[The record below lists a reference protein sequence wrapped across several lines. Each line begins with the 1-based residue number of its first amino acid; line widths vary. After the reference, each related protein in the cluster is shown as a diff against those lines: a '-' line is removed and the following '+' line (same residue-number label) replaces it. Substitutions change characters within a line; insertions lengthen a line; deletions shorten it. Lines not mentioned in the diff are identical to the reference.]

1 MKQKNQTRKLIG
13 TLTFVIIGAVVGFFI
28 GKMAASDVS
37 SSILPAWVKI
47 SMIGLLVPAFLV
59 AIGIHEG
66 GHAVAGV
73 NVGFDFKMYIVGP
86 FMWEK
91 DTTGWHFKWNKN
103 VNTAGGMVMCLPTD
117 TVDLP
122 RRFSIFAAGGPLAS
136 LILAVVAYGIYALGF
151 KESTEID
158 LIKELVGSF
167 IVFTAIFS
175 IFFFFITSIPLHMGG
190 FYTDGA
196 RVLRLLRGGDR
207 AKFDCFILK
216 FVTQSSSGIRPKL
229 LNVNEIE
236 ETLAIG
242 QRINETFT
250 VYLHSYLYQ
259 VALDKGEVE
268 KAEKHLL
275 DYIGEAENI
284 PDGIRNG
291 VWQEAAFFYAYA
303 KKDLTEAEKFW
314 QQFKPTAMLS
324 KAQISATEAAIEILR
339 NNKEVAL
346 AKIEAAEKEI
356 PNMIDKGLGVALK
369 EKLEILKSEYLLSPP
384 TPKGGVAL
392 GKC

>member
-1 MKQKNQTRKLIG
+1 MKQKKQTQKVISLLIF
-13 TLTFVIIGAVVGFFI
+13 TIIGAAVGYAI
-28 GKMAASDVS
+28 GKMAATGTPSSDV
-37 SSILPAWVKI
+37 PAWVKI
-47 SMIGLLVPAFLV
+47 STIGLLIPAFLV
-59 AIGIHEG
+59 AIGVHEG

-73 NVGFDFKMYIVGP
+73 KVGFDFKMYVVGP

-136 LILAVVAYGIYALGF
+136 LLLAVVAYGIYALGF
-151 KESTEID
+151 KESTEVN
-158 LIKELVGSF
+158 LVKELVGSF
-167 IVFTAIFS
+167 ILFTAFLS
-175 IFFFFITSIPLHMGG
+175 TFFFIVTSVPMHVGG

-196 RVLRLLRGGDR
+196 RVIRLLRGGDR
-207 AKFDCFILK
+207 AQFDSFILK
-216 FVTQSSSGIRPKL
+216 FVTQSSGGVRPKL

-242 QRINETFT
+242 QRINEPFT

-259 VALDKGEVE
+259 AALDKDEVE

-275 DYIGEAENI
+275 NYIGEAENI
-284 PDGIRNG
+284 PDGIRNT

-303 KKDLTEAEKFW
+303 KKDLAEAEKFW
-314 QQFKPTAMLS
+314 QQFKPAAMIS
-324 KAQISATEAAIEILR
+324 KAQIFATEAAIENLR
-339 NNKEVAL
+339 DNKEVAL

-356 PNMIDKGLGVALK
+356 PNMIDKGMAVALK
-369 EKLEILKSEYLLSPP
+369 EKLEILKSEI
-384 TPKGGVAL
+384 T
-392 GKC
+392 